1 MKKILLHID
10 IQRHEKSFKL
20 SMKNLAT
27 GRVNDDENDLYLENG
42 KRNKSKL

>member
-27 GRVNDDENDLYLENG
+27 GRVNDENDLYFENG